1 MNRRRKR
8 KLKKKIIFTIIL
20 LLFVGIGTGLYLNR
34 DSISNL
40 FNNKEVSNPN
50 DNDKLDEEEKPKE
63 DEVYKINMLA
73 TGDALIHNAVYWE
86 YATGN
91 RDTGPYNFDGAL
103 DYVRDIVSEY
113 DIAYYNQ
120 ETPFAG
126 GLPDG
131 YPRFSTPS
139 EFGDAMIKAGFNMIS
154 TATNHTID
162 KGEDGILNFYNYLKN
177 KDGIIFNGIAD
188 SATARNNF
196 MIGEKNNITYT
207 MLSYTTSTNG
217 LPVPSGKDY
226 LVNVY
231 DAEQVKSDIEAVRDK
246 VDVLI
251 VAMHWGVE
259 YASTPNSDQQEIAQ
273 YLADL
278 GVDIIL
284 GAHPHV
290 LQPITWIDDTL
301 VMYSLGNFI
310 SNQYGTDDYNKLV
323 GFMATL
329 DITKTVTPEGVV
341 DITIDNLGGEL
352 IFTKYNGNP
361 ITTANHDGHQVIPF
375 SKMTDEVLSTFTH
388 SIERDRLYEK
398 YSGILESMGVDLN
411 IAPLPSA

>member
-188 SATARNNF
+188 NATARNNF

-329 DITKTVTPEGVV
+329 DITKTVTPEGDV

-375 SKMTDEVLSTFTH
+375 SKMTDKVLSTFTH

>member
-188 SATARNNF
+188 NATDRNNF

-259 YASTPNSDQQEIAQ
+259 YASTPNSNQQEIAQ

-329 DITKTVTPEGVV
+329 DITKTVTPEGDV

-398 YSGILESMGVDLN
+398 YSRILESMGVDLN

>member
-188 SATARNNF
+188 NATDRNNF

-259 YASTPNSDQQEIAQ
+259 YASTPNSNQQEIAQ

-301 VMYSLGNFI
+301 LMYSLGNFI

-329 DITKTVTPEGVV
+329 DITKTVTPEGDV

>member
-1 MNRRRKR
+1 MTRRKKR
-8 KLKKKIIFTIIL
+8 KLKKKV
-20 LLFVGIGTGLYLNR
+20 LLFLVVLVICVGGFFTYQTF
-34 DSISNL
+34 
-40 FNNKEVSNPN
+40 FNNSQ
-50 DNDKLDEEEKPKE
+50 DNNTGTTSVGNSIKYEEPKE
-63 DEVYKINMLA
+63 DEVYSVSLIA
-73 TGDALIHNAVYWE
+73 TGDALIHNAIYYE
-86 YATGN
+86 YEEGY
-91 RDTGPYNFDGAL
+91 RGSGIYNFDGAL
-103 DYVRDIVSEY
+103 NYIRDIVSEY

-126 GLPDG
+126 GTPSG

-139 EFGDAMIKAGFNMIS
+139 EFGDAMIKAGFNTIS

-162 KGEDGILNFYNYLKN
+162 KGEAGILNFYNYLAN
-177 KDGIIFNGIAD
+177 QNNIVFSGISDGIQN
-188 SATARNNF
+188 RNAYA
-196 MIGEKNNITYT
+196 IGEKNNITYA

-217 LPVPSGKDY
+217 LPVPSGKEY

-231 DAEQVKSDIEAVRDK
+231 NEEQVKEDIEVIREN

-259 YASTPNSDQQEIAQ
+259 YASSPNDSQEEIAN

-278 GVDIIL
+278 GVDIII

-329 DITKTVTPEGVV
+329 DITKTITPEGEVTI
-341 DITIDNLGGEL
+341 DIDNLGGEL

-361 ITTANHDGHQVIPF
+361 ITTSNHDGHVVIPF
-375 SKMTDEVLSTFTH
+375 SKMTDDSYLSDYQR
-388 SIERDRLYEK
+388 IYEK
-398 YSGILESMGVDLN
+398 YSGILESMGTDLN
-411 IAPLPSA
+411 IVPLPT